1 MEKEDRMA
9 PLLFLGSVDA
19 ALGVLV
25 ERLRAQGFW
34 SVAPPSRFDTQLEAA
49 VKHFQESHLGPDG
62 VFLQVDGVVG
72 ERTWWALDNPSGAAQ
87 RSAILPSIPAG
98 LGPKRTRIL
107 QVALDEHA
115 RGVAEDPD
123 GSNRGPLLDKYL
135 PEWARTGARGPAWC
149 CYFYSWVVKEA
160 LSVYPL
166 GVPEGSCAKAR
177 VRAVRRG
184 LWTPKT
190 VRRDRPLPGDAFV
203 FDHGGGHGHI
213 GFVLRVSAD
222 GSQINTVEGNAG
234 NRVKV
239 GLRDLSEAALVG
251 FIDNVPTESSTT
263 FERGLSSLPR
273 LAGETTR

>member
-1 MEKEDRMA
+1 MR
-9 PLLFLGSVDA
+9 PLLFLGTEDPQLS
-19 ALGVLV
+19 VLV

-34 SVAPPSRFDTQLEAA
+34 SEAPPARFDSSLEAA

-72 ERTWWALDNPSGAAQ
+72 ERTWWALDNPSGAPQ
-87 RSAILPSIPAG
+87 RSAIIPTIPG
-98 LGPKRTRIL
+98 GIGPKRTRIL
-107 QVALDEHA
+107 QIALAEHA

-135 PEWARTGARGPAWC
+135 PAWARTGARGPAWC
-149 CYFYSWVVKEA
+149 CYFYSWVMKEA
-160 LSVYPL
+160 LHVYPL
-166 GVPEGSCAKAR
+166 GVSEGSCARAR
-177 VRAVRRG
+177 ARAVRRG

-190 VRRDRPLPGDAFV
+190 VRNDRPLPGDAFV

-213 GFVLRVSAD
+213 GLVLRVSAD
-222 GSQINTVEGNAG
+222 GNVINTIEGNAG

-239 GLRDLSEAALVG
+239 GQRSLSEAALVG
-251 FIDNVPTESSTT
+251 FIDNVPTESSTS
-263 FERGLSSLPR
+263 FERGLSSLPP